1 MAHRDNDFVSV
12 MIQLIK
18 RDTPDCN
25 DDARLQRK
33 GGDVVF
39 HELGNLSLVRIL
51 QNCKMNSV

>member
-1 MAHRDNDFVSV
+1 

-18 RDTPDCN
+18 QDIPYFN

-51 QNCKMNSV
+51 QNCKMNSVQILLRG